1 MLTPDNVTARL
12 RDLLDNP
19 PERDLLEYE
28 GHWWTWPQ
36 VAAVGKGIGALLDA
50 AGVPKDVAIGV
61 VIQNH
66 PETAAALI
74 GLIALGRPI
83 TMVYSHQADALI
95 AANVRKLNLAVVI
108 AEERDWSDEL
118 RSCFDGD
125 RLGISLPAGLG
136 SPVVVKAAERL
147 LENCRTHPEVVVEV
161 LTSGT
166 TGAPKN
172 ISLSL
177 KALSRGI
184 GSLVQGVEAAGESH
198 VEVIYV
204 PLASIGGILLTLGYA
219 AGGSRFCLLERF
231 KVEQWADAIRRH
243 RTVTAGVT
251 APVIRAIL
259 EKRIDPEWLKS
270 LRCVFGGAGPLETEL
285 RLKFQDIYGTDVC
298 WGYGATEFAGTLA
311 TWTPDLKAQLGG
323 DRLHS
328 VGRVVPGLEVR
339 ITDPETGE
347 SLPKGETGRLEALI
361 PNVAEDWI
369 RTNDLAKF
377 DEDDILYIFGRLD
390 GAINRGGFKVL
401 PEIVVEALRRHPA
414 VSDAAVIGLP
424 DARLGEIPVALVE
437 LKDETAKVTAEELRD
452 FVRAYLPAPSVPA
465 QVKIVGE
472 LPRNTMLKVDIVAVR
487 KLWAEQAEA
496 TPAAAG

>member
-12 RDLLDNP
+12 RNLLDNP

-28 GHWWTWPQ
+28 GHWWTCAQ

-50 AGVPKDVAIGV
+50 AGVPRDVAIGV

-83 TMVYSHQADALI
+83 TMVYSHQANVLI
-95 AANVRKLNLAVVI
+95 AANVRKLDLAVVI

-118 RSCFDGD
+118 RSCLDGD

-136 SPVVVKAAERL
+136 SPTVVKAADRL
-147 LENCRTHPEVVVEV
+147 LENCRRHPEVVVEV

-172 ISLSL
+172 VALSLS
-177 KALSRGI
+177 ALSRGI
-184 GSLVQGVEAAGESH
+184 GALVQGVEAAEEPQ
-198 VEVIYV
+198 VELVYV
-204 PLASIGGILLTLGYA
+204 PLASIGGILMVLSYA
-219 AGGSRFCLLERF
+219 AAGARFCLFERF
-231 KVEQWADAIRRH
+231 KVEQWADAVRRH
-243 RTVTAGVT
+243 GPATTGVT
-251 APVIRAIL
+251 APVIRSIL
-259 EKRIDPEWLKS
+259 EKQIDPDWLKS
-270 LRCVFGGAGPLETEL
+270 LRCVFGGAGPLETEF
-285 RLKFQDIYGTDVC
+285 RQKFRDIYGIDVC

-311 TWTPDLKAQLGG
+311 TWTPQLKAELGE

-328 VGRVVPGLEVR
+328 VGRVVPGLNVR

-347 SLPKGETGRLEALI
+347 AVPKGETGRLEALI

-401 PEIVVEALRRHPA
+401 PEIVVDALRRHPA

-424 DARLGEIPVALVE
+424 DSRLGEIPVALVE
-437 LKDETAKVTAEELRD
+437 LKADAEKVTPEELRE
-452 FVRAYLPAPSVPA
+452 FARGHLPSPSVPA
-465 QVKIVGE
+465 QIRIIDE
-472 LPRNTMLKVDIVAVR
+472 LPRNTMLKVDIAAVR
-487 KLWAEQAEA
+487 KLWAENAE
-496 TPAAAG
+496 TSPASAG